1 MMRSLYSGVSGLQN
15 HQTRMDVVGN
25 NIANVNTT
33 GFKRGRVNFQ
43 DMISQNISGASRP
56 TEERGGV
63 NPKQVGLGMTVASI
77 DTIHTQGA
85 FQATNKN
92 TDLAV
97 KGNGFFVL
105 RNGDNEVYTRA
116 GAFGLDAEGNL
127 VNPGNGMR
135 VQGWMSERVAGQ
147 DVINT
152 SADINDIVIPVGQKD
167 PASATTDVYF
177 SSNLDKR
184 TPIIEEG
191 VDELAQREG
200 TWLVNKVVY
209 DSFGQENLLEVR
221 FTKTETPNQWT
232 AITSVNGE
240 DTDNFTIEF
249 DNLGSLVSLNGA
261 QVEAGTPLSIPVTF
275 NVQEANEGD
284 LATQTVNLNLGV
296 TGSYTNSITQFAD
309 SSSTKIYSQ
318 NGYGMGYM
326 EDFQIDDSGMISAVY
341 SNGTRRTV
349 GQIAMANFRNVG
361 GLEKVGDTN
370 FVNTNNS
377 GDPLIGVAGSA
388 GLGGMVAGVLEMSNV
403 DLAEQFTDMIVTQRG
418 FQANA
423 KTITTADQLL
433 QTLMDLKR

>member
-105 RNGDNEVYTRA
+105 RNGENEVYTRA

-147 DVINT
+147 DIVNT
-152 SADINDIVIPVGQKD
+152 SADVSDLVIPVGQKD

-184 TPIIEEG
+184 MPLIEEG
-191 VDELAQREG
+191 ADELALREG
-200 TWLVNKVVY
+200 TWLVNKVLY

-221 FTKTETPNQWT
+221 FAKTETPNQWT
-232 AITSVNGE
+232 AVASVNGDQV
-240 DTDNFTIEF
+240 DTFTVSF
-249 DNLGSLVSLNGA
+249 DNLGSLISLNGE
-261 QVEAGTPLSIPVTF
+261 QVEAGTPLSLPLTF
-275 NVQEANEGD
+275 NVQEANEGEM
-284 LATQTVNLNLGV
+284 ATQTVNLNLGV

-309 SSSTKIYSQ
+309 ASSTKIYSQ

-326 EDFQIDDSGMISAVY
+326 EDFQIDDSGMITAVY

-349 GQIAMANFRNVG
+349 GQVAMANFRNVG

-377 GDPLIGVAGSA
+377 GDPIIGVAGSA